1 MDSVGLSSLESKFY
15 YKPFAA
21 TVTGFIVPMVTG
33 TLSACSSALI
43 IYIISR
49 SQQKLSTTY
58 HRIMAFMSAFDIIS
72 SIFIALGT
80 VMAPSDTIYKFAGPI
95 LGNKVTCQIQG
106 WLVVFGLCGSTSL
119 NACLTW
125 YFVCSIVF
133 KMDSIRM
140 THIIEPFMHVY
151 ALFLACY
158 VPSFYLSN
166 DLLNP
171 NPYDSFCTVVPY
183 PESCEDQTWYDWSN
197 CTWSEASRKDLL
209 HYKRVSTAV
218 IGLQSALI
226 VLGMSIIVW
235 SVYKTDRKIKM
246 RSSVSNDTDH
256 TLYPE
261 IIHLERE
268 NNIIDMK
275 YSNAIKIQA
284 LLYIMAFVFTWL
296 LTFFSGC
303 FNVASFEL
311 DAINCILFPLQGFWN
326 LIIFFYDKTYII
338 RQSDCHMS
346 FIDAA
351 KQIVVSPSKIQSV
364 LFYNLSA
371 VLEESNLDSDMEQ
384 CEHLEKG
391 NRIFTSKKCIRRSG
405 YIKDIRQQESNS
417 ILSIQTP
424 KGFVGDSITSTK
436 SRKESKDITADV
448 LECFNAQI
456 SSSVNNAKYVKK

>member
-1 MDSVGLSSLESKFY
+1 M
-15 YKPFAA
+15 
-21 TVTGFIVPMVTG
+21 M
-33 TLSACSSALI
+33 
-43 IYIISR
+43 
-49 SQQKLSTTY
+49 
-58 HRIMAFMSAFDIIS
+58 
-72 SIFIALGT
+72 
-80 VMAPSDTIYKFAGPI
+80 PSDTMYKYAGPL

-106 WLVVFGLCGSTSL
+106 WLIVFGLSGSTSL

-133 KMDSIRM
+133 KIDSMRM
-140 THIIEPFMHVY
+140 KQIIEPFMHVY
-151 ALFLACY
+151 ALVLACF

-171 NPYDSFCTVVPY
+171 NPFDSFCTVVPY
-183 PESCEDQTWYDWSN
+183 PESCEDQMWYEWSN

-226 VLGMSIIVW
+226 ALGMSIIVW
-235 SVYKTDRKIKM
+235 SVYKTNRKIKK
-246 RSSVSNDTDH
+246 RISVSNDTDH
-256 TLYPE
+256 TLHPDR
-261 IIHLERE
+261 IHLERE
-268 NNIIDMK
+268 NNFIEMK
-275 YSNAIKIQA
+275 YTNALKIQA

-311 DAINCILFPLQGFWN
+311 DAINCIIFPLQGFWN
-326 LIIFFYDKTYII
+326 LIFFFYDKTYII

-351 KQIVVSPSKIQSV
+351 KQIVASPSKVQSV

-371 VLEESNLDSDMEQ
+371 VLEESNLESDKEQ
-384 CEHLEKG
+384 FEHLEKG
-391 NRIFTSKKCIRRSG
+391 NRTFTSKNGIRRTG
-405 YIKDIRQQESNS
+405 GIEDIRQQESNS

-424 KGFVGDSITSTK
+424 KGFVGDSITSTN
-436 SRKESKDITADV
+436 SRKESKDIATNV

-456 SSSVNNAKYVKK
+456 SSSLTPSDVKYANQATVRSVKRNLFQCTIEIEENHNRQVPTVVQASIDAPDGLIGDTIPSVGRS